1 MKRYIGTK
9 LIEAEKIVRVDGKMQ
24 PLDWPVPSGSTVE
37 YGYKVRYADGY
48 ESFSPKDVFEQ
59 AYMPLDYNK
68 ELRTNAPSISQ
79 QMVDNFIVDITAD
92 TMGTKTTVVKAKLAN
107 GFEIVES
114 SSCVSAE
121 NYDEEIGREIC
132 VPKIKDKVWYLL
144 GFLLQTAVNGVGHPR
159 LVEKIRDL
167 EQEYQEQDAQ
177 AQGEWS
183 EACDSSEC
191 GCNAAEDSNV
201 NDGCADCGECT
212 PPVDKVLNDFFTGKI
227 GEKVDD
233 LIAEVMAAKVADMPF
248 KILAESDGESYKAE
262 VKGNPVSL
270 ISELVSLLAEVIG
283 RCPDKKMQKSMIEA
297 AMEELEEE
305 VEDINKKGEKTK

>member
-1 MKRYIGTK
+1 MKRYIETK

-59 AYMPLDYNK
+59 AYMPLEHNK
-68 ELRTNAPSISQ
+68 KLKTDAPSISQ
-79 QMVDNFIVDITAD
+79 KMVEDFIAEVHVDTL
-92 TMGTKTTVVKAKLAN
+92 GEKTTVVRAVLAN

-114 SSCVSAE
+114 SSCVSKE
-121 NYDEEIGREIC
+121 NYDQNLGKDIC
-132 VPKIKDKVWYLL
+132 MEKIVGKVWYLL
-144 GFLLQTAVNGVGHPR
+144 GFLLQTAVNGVDLPR
-159 LVEKIRDL
+159 MVEAERDL
-167 EQEYQEQDAQ
+167 EQEYQEQVSQ
-177 AQGEWS
+177 EQGEWS
-183 EACDSSEC
+183 EALDSSEC

-201 NDGCADCGECT
+201 NDGCADCGECA

-227 GEKVDD
+227 GEKVED